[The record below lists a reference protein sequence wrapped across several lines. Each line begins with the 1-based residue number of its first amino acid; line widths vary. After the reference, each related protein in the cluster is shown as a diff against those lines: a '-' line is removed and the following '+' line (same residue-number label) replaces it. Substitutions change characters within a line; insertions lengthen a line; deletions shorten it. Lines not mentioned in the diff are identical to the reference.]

1 MHQIQPSRSHSILQE
16 QIDQLYAEL
25 KLLDVKR
32 RLLVR
37 EQGSHATPTIAW
49 SGCRLIALG
58 SKLQQL
64 RVQRE
69 HPEAVATIG

>member
-1 MHQIQPSRSHSILQE
+1 MQQIQPFRSHSIRQE

-25 KLLDVKR
+25 KLLDIKR
-32 RLLVR
+32 RLLVC

-64 RVQRE
+64 RAQRE
-69 HPEAVATIG
+69 HTETVAIIG